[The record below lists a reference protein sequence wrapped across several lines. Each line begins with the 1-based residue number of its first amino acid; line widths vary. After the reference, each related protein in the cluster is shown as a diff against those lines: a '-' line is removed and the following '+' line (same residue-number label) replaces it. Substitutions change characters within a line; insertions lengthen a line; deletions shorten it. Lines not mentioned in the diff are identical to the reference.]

1 MFISTKPSL
10 LPLCSED
17 VIVLGLLC
25 LNRLLCVVDL
35 LTCLLAGLFVVGV
48 GFDLFDVL
56 RVGCCIR

>member
-35 LTCLLAGLFVVGV
+35 LTCLVAGLVVVGV
-48 GFDLFDVL
+48 GFD
-56 RVGCCIR
+56 